1 MPSYTITQ
9 LAKHV
14 DGQVT
19 GLTDVTVTGIQV
31 LDQALASDLSFIRS
45 AKFAQQWSS
54 SAAAVVLLAQS
65 IEIPQDCVNRS
76 VIRVEDADMAL
87 NKVIELFA
95 PPKVCPQAGIHP
107 TAVVSETATLGNQV
121 CIGPYCIIGDN
132 VQIGEGCVLH
142 NAVSVYEN
150 SSMGSYCEIYSG
162 VVIRERSQIGHHVM
176 IHCNAVIG
184 ADGFGFRASDDG
196 QGITKIPHIGN
207 VIIGNH
213 VEIGANS
220 CVDRAKFSAT
230 TIGDG
235 TKIDNL
241 CQIAHNVQIGRCC
254 LIAAQVGVAG
264 STTVG
269 DGVQIGGQ
277 VGIRDNISIGSG
289 VKLAACAAVMGDIP
303 DGETWMGIPAKEQNT
318 AAREFVAI
326 RKLPELLK
334 VYKEFSKQMKN
345 D

>member
-1 MPSYTITQ
+1 MHSYTITQ
-9 LAKHV
+9 LAQHV
-14 DGQVT
+14 GGQIAGPDEVT
-19 GLTDVTVTGIQV
+19 ITGIQV
-31 LDQALASDLSFIRS
+31 LDKALASDLSFIRS
-45 AKFAQQWSS
+45 ATFAQQWSS

-65 IEIPQDCVNRS
+65 IDIPEDCANRS
-76 VIRVEDADMAL
+76 VIRVEDADLAL

-95 PPKVCPQAGIHP
+95 PPKVCPQAGVHP

-121 CIGPYCIIGDN
+121 CIGPYCVVGDN
-132 VQIGEGCVLH
+132 VQIGDGCVLH
-142 NAVSVYEN
+142 NAVSVHEN
-150 SSMGSYCEIYSG
+150 SSIGSNCEIYSG
-162 VVIRERSQIGHHVM
+162 VVIRERTQIGHHVM
-176 IHCNAVIG
+176 IHPNAVIG

-213 VEIGANS
+213 VEIGANA

-254 LIAAQVGVAG
+254 LIAAQAGIAG
-264 STTVG
+264 STTIG
-269 DGVQIGGQ
+269 DGVQMGGQ
-277 VGIRDNISIGSG
+277 VGLRDNIHIGSG
-289 VKLAACAAVMGDIP
+289 VKLAACSAVMGDIP
-303 DGETWMGIPAKEQNT
+303 DGETWMGIPAKEQNI

-334 VYKEFSKQMKN
+334 AYKEFRKQMKN